1 MCVKCNT
8 VTAIVVGLLFATTLM
23 GQEVAP
29 KNSARLSTE
38 TRAITQQINYQGFL
52 RDSLGQP
59 VTGTLNMTFRI
70 YDAESGG
77 NQLWSENQTVTV
89 DSGLF
94 NVILGSFNSISP
106 SIFTGADRWVQ
117 LEIGGQVLSP
127 RTKITSIAYAYRA
140 YKSDT
145 ADYALASPLA
155 RPITPPIATN
165 EIADG
170 AVTMPKINQSGATT
184 GQVIK
189 WTGSAWAPG
198 SDSAG
203 GPPTGPAGGDLT
215 GTYPNPTIANNAV
228 TSAKI
233 QDGTIVNADISA
245 GAGISDTKLSGSGTL
260 ITNLN
265 ADMLD
270 GQHASAFLTTSS
282 DYGRSGVSSTLYEGS
297 TALWDKYFHWG
308 TSMNGSG
315 TGLTINSND
324 GYGIVGLTNVSAAG
338 AAGVFGRNNA
348 TNAVGALGHQSWG
361 VYGATSSAG
370 TRNCGVRGEATSTTG
385 QTAGVYGANV
395 STTDWSC
402 AVWGEHS
409 ATTGQ
414 VRGVYGTSGS
424 STAGAAGVV
433 GWNNASSGGTRGV
446 WGGVSSSSGVG
457 VYYSGGLS
465 GSGTKNCIVRTTM
478 GPVAFYCQESPESW
492 FEDFGSA
499 QLING
504 KAHIELD
511 PIFLESVTIDDTNPM
526 RVFIQLTGV
535 EKCNEI
541 RVIKGRTGF
550 DVIELNNGNSNV
562 TFDYRVVAKR
572 KGFENKR
579 MEICPLGYTDPYLY
593 PELNKEMPELKLNK

>member
-215 GTYPNPTIANNAV
+215 GTYPNPQIANNAV
-228 TSAKI
+228 NSAKIADGSITSADIGDGQVATVDLANSAVTNAKLAGNAVTTDKI
-233 QDGTIVNADISA
+233 QDGTIVQADLSFTPATRPLVPPVSTDEIADGAVTSSKLSPPISISSSGTTISA
-245 GAGISDTKLSGSGTL
+245 YTTGTNQGAIRGDGGNNSYGIMGYVNND
-260 ITNLN
+260 
-265 ADMLD
+265 
-270 GQHASAFLTTSS
+270 
-282 DYGRSGVSSTLYEGS
+282 TLY
-297 TALWDKYFHWG
+297 
-308 TSMNGSG
+308 
-315 TGLTINSND
+315 
-324 GYGIVGLTNVSAAG
+324 
-338 AAGVFGRNNA
+338 AGVYGKNSA
-348 TNAVGALGHQSWG
+348 TNAVGALGHK
-361 VYGATSSAG
+361 
-370 TRNCGVRGEATSTTG
+370 NM
-385 QTAGVYGANV
+385 
-395 STTDWSC
+395 
-402 AVWGEHS
+402 
-409 ATTGQ
+409 
-414 VRGVYGTSGS
+414 GVYGTSGVHGVKGDIW
-424 STAGAAGVV
+424 AGAYGIL
-433 GWNNASSGGTRGV
+433 GYSSGGTNYGV
-446 WGGVSSSSGVG
+446 FGYGDICGVSGTAGSTSGNRRGASFGVG
-457 VYYSGGLS
+457 GATAWANVAEVSGGTVYKIR
-465 GSGTKNCIVRTTM
+465 GAGTVSCVIPTSDGYRTLF
-478 GPVAFYCQESPESW
+478 APECPEPL
-492 FEDFGSA
+492 FEDFG
-499 QLING
+499 QGKLVNG
-504 KAHIELD
+504 YAHIELD
-511 PIFLESVTIDDTNPM
+511 PHFLECIKTDEQHPMKVFVQLNDDCN
-526 RVFIQLTGV
+526 GV
-535 EKCNEI
+535 YVKV
-541 RVIKGRTGF
+541 RKTGF
-550 DVIELNNGNSNV
+550 DVYELGNGKSNAAF
-562 TFDYRVVAKR
+562 TYRVVANR
-572 KGFENKR
+572 KDVDYLR
-579 MEICPLGYTDPYLY
+579 LPLTTDVP
-593 PELNKEMPELKLNK
+593 KEWKSKK